1 MTIGEVARRAGVRPS
16 RIRYYE
22 RLGLLDA
29 PDRIS
34 GWRRYDASVLRWLGL
49 IDAATRLG
57 FSLEETRSLI
67 EGLRGRGFDSRRREA
82 LVQRK
87 LAEAK
92 AMAERAETMQ
102 RLLEECLESG
112 CLTLEGEAMLDACLE
127 LVDSSEQDAAPQP
140 SRNAA
145 TISRDRAASE

>member
-1 MTIGEVARRAGVRPS
+1 MTIGEAARRAGVRPS

-22 RLGLLDA
+22 RLGLLDP
-29 PDRIS
+29 PDRTG

-67 EGLRGRGFDSRRREA
+67 DGLRGAGFDSGSREA

-87 LAEAK
+87 LEEAR
-92 AMAERAETMQ
+92 AMSERAATMQ
-102 RLLEECLESG
+102 RLLEECLQSG
-112 CLTLEGEAMLDACLE
+112 CLTLRGEAMLDACVE
-127 LVDSSEQDAAPQP
+127 LVNRP
-140 SRNAA
+140 SPP
-145 TISRDRAASE
+145 TPRAARSPTGT